1 MAPNHKEDSYVIL
14 QMGEKSTLVKFGLED
29 PLSLPSHRIPTR
41 VFSSKDGVYSMT
53 RDQPDAKEI
62 LPLAMGRI
70 VDLGALQFLIKS
82 ILNSF
87 LKQDRYQHIDL
98 DQIHLLLVQ
107 SSIKWSH
114 LSIEKLMNYLFEGLS
129 LQNVSLVPL
138 GLCSMF
144 SYGSYPNS
152 LVVDVGYQKSEIL
165 PIVDY
170 EVFSP
175 ASRLVKLGGDNI
187 NQNLKRLLPN
197 LSDFQIE
204 DLKKSDIFECLSTE
218 DAKRSFFGVEGLVD
232 TNENIE
238 GEDEGVLDIAS
249 IVTSEKSTREI
260 LETVNS
266 KINKKDD
273 KPNSELEINSFID
286 SNGEKLEIGKERFQG
301 CIELVDAIVFNIY
314 WGLECIPDPKKRQDC
329 YENIIFSGQTTKI
342 PGFKELIMFKLAER
356 YLITTQKAIKNDSD
370 STATSAAAAAVSSAF
385 RNTLIEIDDV
395 NIRQA
400 PRHLRMIVKPDYFI
414 EWKKHGFEDC
424 SFLGAQILSK
434 QIFNN
439 SNGLCLNWNIYQEE
453 GPKGIWSVRL

>member
-1 MAPNHKEDSYVIL
+1 MAPNHREDSFVVL
-14 QMGEKSTLVKFGLED
+14 QIGEQSTLVKFGLDD

-41 VFSSKDGVYSMT
+41 VYSTAAGVYSMNNT
-53 RDQPDAKEI
+53 PGASEI
-62 LPLAMGRI
+62 RPLKLGRI
-70 VDLGALQFLIKS
+70 VDLGALQFLIKAV
-82 ILNSF
+82 LNSF

-107 SSIKWSH
+107 SSMKWSH
-114 LSIEKLMNYLFEGLS
+114 LAIEKLINYLFEGLS
-129 LQNVSLVPL
+129 LHNVSLVPL

-144 SYGSYPNS
+144 AYGSYPNS
-152 LVVDVGYQKSEIL
+152 LVVDIGYNKCEIL

-175 ASRLVKLGGDNI
+175 ASRLVKIGGDNI
-187 NQNLKRLLPN
+187 NVNLKRLLPN
-197 LSDFQIE
+197 LSDGQIE
-204 DLKKSDIFECLSTE
+204 DLKKSDIFECLSAE
-218 DAKRSFFGVEGLVD
+218 DAKRSFFGVEGLVE
-232 TNENIE
+232 TNDHAE

-266 KINKKDD
+266 KVNKKNDV
-273 KPNSELEINSFID
+273 PNSELETNSFID
-286 SNGEKLEIGKERFQG
+286 SNGEEVQVGKERFQG
-301 CIELVDAIVFNIY
+301 CLELIDAIVFNIY

-329 YENIIFSGQTTKI
+329 YENIIFSGQTTKLS
-342 PGFKELIMFKLAER
+342 GFKELVMFKLAER
-356 YLITTQKAIKNDSD
+356 YLITTQKIVKNEDKDTAIA
-370 STATSAAAAAVSSAF
+370 TAVGSVF

-434 QIFNN
+434 QVFNN
-439 SNGLCLNWNIYQEE
+439 NNGLSLNWSTYQEE
-453 GPKGIWSVRL
+453 GPSGIWNVRL